1 MLFDRFS
8 NSILNFASRIVM
20 APMTRCRSDH
30 HEGIANELMVE
41 YYRQRAS
48 AGLIISEG
56 LPVSERARGYINT
69 PGMYTSAQA
78 ASWQKVT
85 AAVHGEGG
93 KIFAQL
99 WHCGRIAHSA
109 LHADG
114 SEPAGASAIAA
125 QTKTF
130 ILGPD
135 DLPKFEVCEAPLALT
150 TGEVGGVVQEFAQAA
165 RLAKSA
171 GFDGVEIHGANGYL
185 LDQFRCPYLN
195 DRKDEYGGSLA
206 NRYRLLL
213 EVADAVSAVYPPA
226 CIAVRQSPY
235 GVANDIQTDPE
246 PLTTYPFIAGE
257 LHGRGIGFLHLYDQG
272 TGWIHQA
279 DQPLL
284 KSIRAA
290 YKGAVIACG
299 GFNKDNA
306 ESLLTSGDADLI
318 AFGKPFIA
326 NPDLPARMRR
336 GDELAAWDLAT
347 FYAGG
352 DAKGYTDYPLT

>member
-1 MLFDRFS
+1 MLFDTFS
-8 NSILNFASRIVM
+8 NSSLSFANRVVM

-30 HEGIANELMVE
+30 HEAIANELMAE

-56 LPVSERARGYINT
+56 LPVSDRARGYINT
-69 PGMYTSAQA
+69 PGIYTEAQA

-85 AAVHGEGG
+85 EKVHAAGG

-114 SEPAGASAIAA
+114 SKPAGASAIAA

-135 DLPKFEVCEAPLALT
+135 GMPMFEKCEAPVALST
-150 TGEVGGVVQEFAQAA
+150 AEVRGVVQEFAKAA
-165 RLAKSA
+165 RQAKAA

-195 DRKDEYGGSLA
+195 DRKDEYGGPLA

-213 EVADAVSAVYPPA
+213 ETLDAVAAVFAPA
-226 CIAVRQSPY
+226 RIAVRQSPY
-235 GVANDIQTDPE
+235 GVANDMQPDPE
-246 PLTTYPFIAGE
+246 PMTTYPYLASE
-257 LHGRGIGFLHLYDQG
+257 LDSRGIGFLHLYDQSER
-272 TGWIHQA
+272 WIHEPG
-279 DQPLL
+279 QPLL
-284 KSIRAA
+284 MAIRAA
-290 YKGAVIACG
+290 YRGALIACG
-299 GFNKDNA
+299 GFKMDSA
-306 ESLLTSGDADLI
+306 EALLTRGGADLI
-318 AFGKPFIA
+318 AFGKPFIS
-326 NPDLPARMRR
+326 NPDLPARMQR
-336 GDELAAWDLAT
+336 GAELAPWDQAT

-352 DAKGYTDYPLT
+352 GAKGYTDYPPI